1 VDKERLIILGMI
13 GTRIDAQSFSKEVG
27 VESSSHCLLGRDF
40 NRWYYFISRWC
51 SLEVLTYDGV
61 KSIQTDERGE
71 GSHPQGR
78 GHNNYTIA
86 M

>member
-1 VDKERLIILGMI
+1 MI

-51 SLEVLTYDGV
+51 
-61 KSIQTDERGE
+61 
-71 GSHPQGR
+71 
-78 GHNNYTIA
+78 
-86 M
+86 